1 MYYTGHLTA
10 ACICIQKCLGRALL
24 WCACRKHVGEIM
36 LSRVWEALKVEVS
49 SSKDISV
56 FVRFRDSFSNLSSQD
71 FSNFTSVCPTTD
83 AFLLEQRQT
92 VIELLTSLKSQ
103 AKEGSLENLVRADY
117 RELLDLTLVYLTGE
131 FSDRFCLNKPGAT
144 SKARWMGKWLY
155 GLKMAL
161 LEEQIKQLSPNKMYT
176 RHRPPKIKQFLDFI
190 VHIYVPWWFTCSI
203 SAAAPCNDLLL
214 IKNLNRYMDVNNN
227 VAQAALK
234 AFKRHLWYLVL
245 DLVPLALF
253 DNNLQSE
260 QKQLLANAIL
270 QQPKDVVYESRSL
283 LEKIRGNFLLH

>member
-1 MYYTGHLTA
+1 MPHVIFLTGSISLVSKHIFNVNVWCLPILKTFSLMYYTGHLTA
-10 ACICIQKCLGRALL
+10 ACICIQKCIGRALL

-56 FVRFRDSFSNLSSQD
+56 FVRFCDSFSDLSIQD
-71 FSNFTSVCPTTD
+71 FSNFTSVCPTMD

-117 RELLDLTLVYLTGE
+117 GELLDLTLVYLTGE
-131 FSDRFCLNKPGAT
+131 FSDGFCLNKPGAT

-176 RHRPPKIKQFLDFI
+176 RHQPPKSKQFVDFI

-234 AFKRHLWYLVL
+234 ARFGEGFGKPISQY
-245 DLVPLALF
+245 
-253 DNNLQSE
+253 
-260 QKQLLANAIL
+260 
-270 QQPKDVVYESRSL
+270 
-283 LEKIRGNFLLH
+283 